1 MSNNWMA
8 RFWGVIIRPQSYLNL
23 AYLFLAF
30 PLGLVYFIF
39 FVTGLALGFPLII
52 VWVGLIILAVVFA
65 AAWGLT
71 LFERQMAIWL
81 LRVKIGE
88 TGDPVDPND
97 DIWQRFKKYIANP
110 VTWKGLL
117 FLLLKF
123 PLGVF
128 SFTLGTTL
136 VATSLALIFAP
147 IALIFFPNASVQFVG
162 LDVHPA
168 VAAAIFFVIGI
179 LLVPISL
186 HIMNGVAYVFGQI
199 ARLLLGKLG
208 PEQKVAV
215 VAPVAPTTQ
224 ATPAAPIVSAPATVP
239 EAPVVVDPLAS
250 VPSVPVAVVPAEAV
264 VVTPEVPVPAESEDP
279 LANLFPPEPDE
290 SAPSEP
296 PTQS

>member
-1 MSNNWMA
+1 MIETVDFKEYFMNNNWMA

-52 VWVGLIILAVVFA
+52 IWVGLIILAVVFA

-81 LRVKIGE
+81 LQVKIGE

-128 SFTLGTTL
+128 SFSLGTTL

-147 IALIFFPNASVQFVG
+147 IALIFFPNAEVHFFN
-162 LDVHPA
+162 LAVHPA
-168 VAAAIFFVIGI
+168 IAAALGFVMGV

-186 HIMNGVAYVFGQI
+186 HIMNGVAYVYGQI
-199 ARLLLGKLG
+199 ARLLLGKLE
-208 PEQKVAV
+208 PEQKVATV
-215 VAPVAPTTQ
+215 TPVAPTTP
-224 ATPAAPIVSAPATVP
+224 ATPAAPVVVETT
-239 EAPVVVDPLAS
+239 APVAS
-250 VPSVPVAVVPAEAV
+250 EPVFIA
-264 VVTPEVPVPAESEDP
+264 TPEVPVTTEPERP
-279 LANLFPPEPDE
+279 LSNLFPPEPDE

-296 PTQS
+296 PAQS

>member
-1 MSNNWMA
+1 MIETVFFKENLMSNNWLA

-81 LRVKIGE
+81 LRVNIGE

-147 IALIFFPNASVQFVG
+147 IALIFFPNAEVHFFN
-162 LDVHPA
+162 LAVHPA
-168 VAAAIFFVIGI
+168 VAAAFGFVIGV

-186 HIMNGVAYVFGQI
+186 HIMNGVAYVYGQI
-199 ARLLLGKLG
+199 ARLLLGKLE

-215 VAPVAPTTQ
+215 VAPVAPVTS
-224 ATPAAPIVSAPATVP
+224 ATPEAPIVV
-239 EAPVVVDPLAS
+239 EAPAS
-250 VPSVPVAVVPAEAV
+250 VPSEPV
-264 VVTPEVPVPAESEDP
+264 VVATPEVPVAAEAEDP

-296 PTQS
+296 PAQS

>member
-81 LRVKIGE
+81 LRVNIGE

-186 HIMNGVAYVFGQI
+186 HIMNGVAYVYGQV
-199 ARLLLGKLG
+199 ARLLLGKLE
-208 PEQKVAV
+208 PEQKLAV
-215 VAPVAPTTQ
+215 VTPVAPTTPV
-224 ATPAAPIVSAPATVP
+224 TPAAPVVVEPPAYVP
-239 EAPVVVDPLAS
+239 SEPVVVA
-250 VPSVPVAVVPAEAV
+250 
-264 VVTPEVPVPAESEDP
+264 TPEVPVAAEPQDP

-290 SAPSEP
+290 PAPFEP
-296 PTQS
+296 PAQS